1 MYNICVTGSGYVGLV
16 TGACLADFGNVVRC
30 VDIDE
35 DKIKRLKNTEIPF
48 YEPGLQEIVRRNADS
63 GRLFFSTDVNE
74 AIEKSTVVFVAV
86 GTPMSESGEADLS
99 YVEMVAKS
107 VGEHLNDYKIV
118 VLKSTVPSGTCNLV
132 KDIITEC
139 CPSGQEFDV
148 VSNPEFLREGSA
160 VEDFMQPNRIVL
172 GASTER
178 ALKVMREIYRP
189 LILQDTPVVETDV
202 KTSEMI
208 KYASNAF
215 LATKISFIN
224 EIANLCELVNAD
236 VSVVARAMGLDD
248 RIGPRFLKAGAGFG
262 GSCFPKDTRALVRTA
277 ENVGYDMRIVKA
289 VVAVNDNQRY
299 LMVDKVDKAV
309 GGLKGKTIALL
320 GLTFKPDT
328 DDLRE
333 APALDMAREFL
344 KRGAGIRAYD
354 PVAMHLA
361 AEILDSV
368 VYCPDVYDAVKDA
381 DITVFAT
388 EWNEF
393 RDLDLVKVR
402 ELMKSPVI
410 VDCRNIYELSRMKE
424 YGFTYH
430 SVGRS
435 PQEV

>member
-16 TGACLADFGNVVRC
+16 TGACLADFGNSVRC

-35 DKIKRLKNTEIPF
+35 DKIKRLRSMEIPF
-48 YEPGLQEIVRRNADS
+48 YEPGLQEIVRRNAEG

-74 AIEKSTVVFVAV
+74 GIEKSIVVFVAV

-132 KDIITEC
+132 EGIIKNC

-160 VEDFMQPNRIVL
+160 VEDFMQPDRIVL

-189 LILQDTPVVETDV
+189 LILQDTAVVETDV

-224 EIANLCELVNAD
+224 EIANVCELVNAD
-236 VSVVARAMGLDD
+236 VSMVARAMGLDD
-248 RIGPRFLKAGAGFG
+248 RIGPKFLKAGAGFG

-277 ENVGYDMRIVKA
+277 ENVGYDMKIVKS
-289 VVAVNDNQRY
+289 VIAVNEAQRY
-299 LMVDKVDKAV
+299 RMVDKVERAV
-309 GGLKGKTIALL
+309 GGVKGKTIALL

-333 APALDMAREFL
+333 APALDMARDLL
-344 KRGAGIRAYD
+344 KKGAAIRVYD
-354 PVAMHLA
+354 PVAMDLA
-361 AEILDSV
+361 TEVLDGV
-368 VYCPDVYDAVKDA
+368 TYCPDVFDAVKDA
-381 DITVFAT
+381 DVTVFAT

-393 RDLDLVKVR
+393 RDLDLVKVKK
-402 ELMKSPVI
+402 LMKSPVI
-410 VDCRNIYELSRMKE
+410 VDCRNIYEPPRMKE
-424 YGFTYH
+424 HGFTYH

>member
-16 TGACLADFGNVVRC
+16 TGACLADFGNVVHC

-35 DKIKRLKNTEIPF
+35 GKINRLRDMEIPF
-48 YEPGLQEIVRRNADS
+48 YEPGLQEIVRRNAEG
-63 GRLFFSTDVNE
+63 GRLFFSTDVNKG
-74 AIEKSTVVFVAV
+74 IEKSTVVFVAV
-86 GTPMSESGEADLS
+86 GTPMSKGGEADLS
-99 YVEMVAKS
+99 YVEMVARS

-132 KDIITEC
+132 EKIIRDC
-139 CPSGQEFDV
+139 CPSDQEFDV

-160 VEDFMQPNRIVL
+160 VEDFMEPDRIVL

-236 VSVVARAMGLDD
+236 VSMVARAMGLDD
-248 RIGPRFLKAGAGFG
+248 RIGPKFLKAGAGFG

-277 ENVGYDMRIVKA
+277 ENAGYDMRIVKA
-289 VVAVNDNQRY
+289 VISVNEDQRY
-299 LMVDKVDKAV
+299 RMVDKVEKAV
-309 GGLKGKTIALL
+309 GGIKGKTIALL

-333 APALDMAREFL
+333 APALDMAKALL
-344 KRGAGIRAYD
+344 KKGASIRVYD
-354 PVAMHLA
+354 PVAMELA
-361 AEILDSV
+361 TEVLDGV
-368 VYCPDVYDAVKDA
+368 TYCPDVYDAVKDA
-381 DITVFAT
+381 DVTVFAT

-393 RDLDLVKVR
+393 RDLDLVKVKR
-402 ELMKSPVI
+402 LMKSPVI
-410 VDCRNIYELSRMKE
+410 VDCRNIYEPVRMKE
-424 YGFTYH
+424 HGFTYH

>member
-1 MYNICVTGSGYVGLV
+1 M
-16 TGACLADFGNVVRC
+16 VRC

-35 DKIKRLKNTEIPF
+35 DKIKRLQNMEIPF
-48 YEPGLQEIVRRNADS
+48 YEPGLQEIVRRNAEG
-63 GRLFFSTDVNE
+63 GRLFFSTDVNDG
-74 AIEKSTVVFVAV
+74 IEKSIVVFVAV

-118 VLKSTVPSGTCNLV
+118 VLKSTVPSGTCHLV
-132 KDIITEC
+132 EEIIKKC

-160 VEDFMQPNRIVL
+160 VEDFMEPDRIVL

-189 LILQDTPVVETDV
+189 LIVQDTPVVETDV

-236 VSVVARAMGLDD
+236 VSMVARAMGLDD
-248 RIGPRFLKAGAGFG
+248 RIGPKFLKAGAGFG

-277 ENVGYDMRIVKA
+277 EIAGYDMRIVKS
-289 VVAVNDNQRY
+289 VIAVNEDQRY
-299 LMVDKVDKAV
+299 RMVDKVEKAV

-333 APALDMAREFL
+333 APALDMARDFL
-344 KRGAGIRAYD
+344 KKGATIRAYD
-354 PVAMHLA
+354 PVAMDLA
-361 AEILDSV
+361 TEVLDGV
-368 VYCPDVYDAVKDA
+368 IYCPDVFDAVKDA
-381 DITVFAT
+381 DVTVFAT

-393 RDLDLVKVR
+393 RDLDLAKVKK
-402 ELMKSPVI
+402 LMKSPVI
-410 VDCRNIYELSRMKE
+410 VDCRNIYEPSRMKE
-424 YGFTYH
+424 HGFTYH

-435 PQEV
+435 PREV

>member
-35 DKIKRLKNTEIPF
+35 DKIKRLKKMEIPF
-48 YEPGLQEIVRRNADS
+48 YEPGLQEIVRRNS
-63 GRLFFSTDVNE
+63 EKGRLFFSTDVNE
-74 AIEKSTVVFVAV
+74 GIENSTVVFVAV
-86 GTPMSESGEADLS
+86 GTPMSKSGEADLS
-99 YVEMVAKS
+99 YVEMVART

-132 KDIITEC
+132 KDIIKDC
-139 CPSGQEFDV
+139 CASGQEFDV

-160 VEDFMQPNRIVL
+160 VEDFMQPDRIVL

-189 LILQDTPVVETDV
+189 LILQDTAVVETDV

-224 EIANLCELVNAD
+224 EIANLCERVNAD
-236 VSVVARAMGLDD
+236 VSTVARAMGLDE

-277 ENVGYDMRIVKA
+277 ENAGYDMRIVKA
-289 VVAVNDNQRY
+289 VIAVNDDQRY
-299 LMVDKVDKAV
+299 LMVDKVEKAV
-309 GGLKGKTIALL
+309 GDLKDKTVALL

-333 APALDMAREFL
+333 APALDMAGEFL
-344 KRGAGIRAYD
+344 KRGARIKAYD
-354 PVAMHLA
+354 PVAMDLA
-361 AEILDSV
+361 AEVLDGV
-368 VYCPDVYDAVKDA
+368 TYCPNVFDAVKDA
-381 DITVFAT
+381 DVAVFVT

-402 ELMKSPVI
+402 NLMKSTVI
-410 VDCRNIYELSRMKE
+410 VDCRNIYETARME
-424 YGFTYH
+424 EFGFTYH

-435 PQEV
+435 PREV